1 MLSFSKFIKGNLTAA
16 TSFAAA
22 SCFFVSCQ
30 DKNIE
35 IKENPK
41 PNVIFIYAD
50 DLGKGLLS
58 VYGQQQF
65 QTPTID
71 SLIAH
76 GVSYNNAYGCML
88 SAPAR
93 ASLLTGYH
101 DCHNDKWKVNSGG
114 LLLSCKTDE
123 DVAAVEKN
131 IDENDVVLP
140 ENDLYLPEV
149 FKKAGY
155 VTAQVGKLEWG
166 FTASRE
172 QIRRHGWDY
181 YFGYL
186 DHVRCH
192 GFYPPFLFD
201 NDKMIFVEGNT
212 RYDCGKTLEN
222 ETPETYFDRWD
233 MDGKQQYSQNL
244 FTDKIVELINRYKD
258 TTFFIYHP
266 TQLPHGPVAIP
277 TVHPSVANN
286 PNITPLEKEY
296 ASMVIMLDETLRII
310 WDEVKALGLEDNT
323 IIVFSADNGHEI
335 YYSQKGRCEKP
346 YRNMV
351 TGELF
356 DDFQNKYYSNLSG
369 DVFNGNA
376 DMAGL
381 KRSNL
386 EGGIHVP
393 LAYYWKNHL
402 PEGETRNDIVSNYDF
417 LTTMADMLNVKLNSN
432 KDGISYWENLL
443 NNTPIDTARYII
455 ANSNYGPAIIMNNG
469 WKLRRF
475 QDADTYELYNLRED
489 PSETKD
495 AIEEN
500 PEMAAKLF
508 NLLQTQMQQGSD
520 PR

>member
-1 MLSFSKFIKGNLTAA
+1 
-16 TSFAAA
+16 
-22 SCFFVSCQ
+22 
-30 DKNIE
+30 
-35 IKENPK
+35 
-41 PNVIFIYAD
+41 
-50 DLGKGLLS
+50 
-58 VYGQQQF
+58 GQQQF

-76 GVSYNNAYGCML
+76 GISYNNAYGCML

-296 ASMVIMLDETLRII
+296 ASMVIMLDEPLRII